1 MPSPVLGA
9 RCASPTEPVCGWGA
23 RGQCQSVEARLA
35 GCESLTPNK
44 AVGACEGRV
53 RRGKREE
60 RDEVRKKMRWGG
72 SL

>member
-1 MPSPVLGA
+1 
-9 RCASPTEPVCGWGA
+9 
-23 RGQCQSVEARLA
+23 LA